1 MKKNPLILCLCAY
14 SLVIAGCA
22 ITPHVFVNTYTPEV
36 LPEISAD
43 SGIHSLSGSAF
54 LRQQGG
60 GIVTCAGNGVKAKKI
75 LPVVRNDYAKE
86 YLKLPDY
93 VKNVT
98 NVDVGLLDFEN
109 KLKKITDENT
119 FTTTCDVDGKFKIDK
134 LKSGVYDVTTSV
146 VWVVGDS
153 VQGGTLAKVV
163 TIPDKTEPTITNIV
177 LSER

>member
-1 MKKNPLILCLCAY
+1 ML
-14 SLVIAGCA
+14 
-22 ITPHVFVNTYTPEV
+22 
-36 LPEISAD
+36 
-43 SGIHSLSGSAF
+43 
-54 LRQQGG
+54 
-60 GIVTCAGNGVKAKKI
+60 
-75 LPVVRNDYAKE
+75 
-86 YLKLPDY
+86 
-93 VKNVT
+93 T